1 MKTIQVNVK
10 RLKNSEGLDLPK
22 YATEMSAGAD
32 VLAAIYKDIN
42 LAPGKRVL
50 IPSGIAIALPKGFEV
65 QIRPRSGL
73 AIKHG
78 ITCLNAPGTIDP
90 DYRGEILIILINHG
104 EENFKILRGMRIAQ
118 LILKPVN
125 SILWLEV
132 DTLNKTIRGS
142 KGFGSSG
149 INIKK

>member
-1 MKTIQVNVK
+1 MKSIQINVK
-10 RLKNSEGLDLPK
+10 RLKNGEGLDLPK

-50 IPSGIAIALPKGFEV
+50 IPSGIAIALPKGFEIQV
-65 QIRPRSGL
+65 RPRSGL

-90 DYRGEILIILINHG
+90 DYRGEILVILINHG
-104 EENFKILRGMRIAQ
+104 KKNFKILRGMRIAQ
-118 LILKPVN
+118 LILTPIN
-125 SILWLEV
+125 SIFWSEV
-132 DTLNKTIRGS
+132 DALDKTIRGS

-149 INIKK
+149 TNSKK